1 LIRVIVPRAKGT
13 TPIQKGHPCR
23 KEVKRGQYPPPIGT
37 ERKSKTIS
45 ERGRSRRCRLARP
58 PWGPAYG
65 VRCGYGSRY
74 TTAHGRTLCR
84 LISRCPNQGRCSLTQ
99 SASVATR
106 HRRGGSATRAA
117 ARRGCAY
124 DFLSPDILR
133 SEGMGRSKG
142 SRLKG
147 WIENPNALRWRLDYY
162 YAAPLPRQSR
172 EK

>member
-1 LIRVIVPRAKGT
+1 M
-13 TPIQKGHPCR
+13 
-23 KEVKRGQYPPPIGT
+23 ERGQYPPPIGT
-37 ERKSKTIS
+37 EWKSRTIS
-45 ERGRSRRCRLARP
+45 ERGRSRRCRFARP
-58 PWGPAYG
+58 PWGPAYD

-74 TTAHGRTLCR
+74 TIAHGRTLCR

-106 HRRGGSATRAA
+106 HRRGGSTTRAA

-124 DFLSPDILR
+124 DFLSPDMLR

>member
-1 LIRVIVPRAKGT
+1 MRFSVHT
-13 TPIQKGHPCR
+13 TANAR
-23 KEVKRGQYPPPIGT
+23 
-37 ERKSKTIS
+37 TIPAMMMAVS
-45 ERGRSRRCRLARP
+45 VGMARP

-84 LISRCPNQGRCSLTQ
+84 LISGCPNQGSCSLTQ

-106 HRRGGSATRAA
+106 HRRGDSATRAA
-117 ARRGCAY
+117 ARRECAY
-124 DFLSPDILR
+124 DFLSSDMLR
-133 SEGMGRSKG
+133 SEEMGRSKG

-147 WIENPNALRWRLDYY
+147 CIENPNALRWRFDQY